1 MDWIAIVSVLVSG
14 AVGVA
19 GVRAGMVSAR
29 EARQSAERMAGEERE
44 HLERMA
50 RIERVQPRR
59 AETYLELLAL
69 LNHVMEIVDRTQ
81 PIIEPMPA
89 PPDPPDEERLRMNQA
104 RIGAFGSP
112 EVKEILR
119 RWAQKRVEFFIDAD
133 MLRRDRER
141 PGGRST
147 DETEWWRKVHAK
159 REELRELARELEDRV
174 NAELAE

>member
-1 MDWIAIVSVLVSG
+1 
-14 AVGVA
+14 
-19 GVRAGMVSAR
+19 
-29 EARQSAERMAGEERE
+29 
-44 HLERMA
+44 
-50 RIERVQPRR
+50 
-59 AETYLELLAL
+59 
-69 LNHVMEIVDRTQ
+69 MEIVDRTQ